1 MRPVRYRVAVSLDGY
16 IAGPSGEVDWIVS
29 DPAINWSE
37 VYAGFDTVLLG
48 RRTYELTRKP
58 GAPPWPAGWRV
69 YVFSRTLPSGD
80 HGGVTFVTTNTAA
93 VVEALRAEDGKD
105 VWLFGGGALASSL
118 LAAGLVDAVE
128 VTVVPVLLGAG
139 IPLLATGALRTPLRL
154 TESRAYPSGV
164 VTLRYEVRHPAT

>member
-58 GAPPWPAGWRV
+58 GAPPWPARG
-69 YVFSRTLPSGD
+69 S
-80 HGGVTFVTTNTAA
+80 AA
-93 VVEALRAEDGKD
+93 PR
-105 VWLFGGGALASSL
+105 
-118 LAAGLVDAVE
+118 
-128 VTVVPVLLGAG
+128 
-139 IPLLATGALRTPLRL
+139 R
-154 TESRAYPSGV
+154 
-164 VTLRYEVRHPAT
+164 